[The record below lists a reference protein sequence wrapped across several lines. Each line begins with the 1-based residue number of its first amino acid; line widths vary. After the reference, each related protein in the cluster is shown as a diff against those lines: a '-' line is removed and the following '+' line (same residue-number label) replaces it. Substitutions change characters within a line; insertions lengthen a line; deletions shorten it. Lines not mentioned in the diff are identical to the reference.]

1 MNQPDMPQQDAVMKL
16 LLEIR
21 EKQDQTIKNQECMDK
36 QLQQIHADC
45 RRTAVIAGAASGG
58 VMGGIVTTG
67 VLLIKAKLGL

>member
-1 MNQPDMPQQDAVMKL
+1 MPRQDPVMAL

-21 EKQDQTIKNQECMDK
+21 EKQDQTIKNQERMDG

-45 RRTAVIAGAASGG
+45 RRTAMVAGAASGG

-67 VLLIKAKLGL
+67 ILMIKAKFGL